1 MADLSIERCREMRS
15 RGQVVEE
22 VCTGSVNRRNLA
34 RVEGCTTYIK
44 KDITTN
50 CMRNAYNLEYLNP
63 FK

>member
-15 RGQVVEE
+15 RGQVMEE
-22 VCTGSVNRRNLA
+22 VCTGSVIRRNLA

-50 CMRNAYNLEYLNP
+50 CVGYDLQNLNP